1 MSRAGSEPSV
11 ENSDSSSLIIASNRV
26 PMIRRQ
32 DGAQGGLAVGL
43 LAALRKAGGLWLGW
57 NGVVN
62 DEAAGQPEA
71 YDTDGVSFLT
81 FPLSRKDHRA
91 YYIGFSN
98 GMLWPLFHYRLNL
111 LSYDRKDREGYLRVN
126 RLFARRVHA
135 LLRPGTRVW
144 VHDYHLFPLG
154 YCLRDMGVDIPIGF
168 FLHIPFPPWDLL
180 RVLPD
185 YEQFLHFLSH
195 YDLVGLQTH
204 IDLHN
209 FIDCMVQGV
218 GARSANEPG
227 VLEVAGRRVKAGA
240 FPISIDVDGVQH
252 SAIGGARSHRGQRL
266 ARSVRARPLIIGVD
280 RLDYSK
286 GLHERFLAFER
297 LLERNKDYH
306 GQVNFIQIAPHSRT
320 DVPEYAEIRETLERA
335 TGHINGRFAHYDW
348 TPLRYLNRAYDHR
361 SILGFLRMGRVALIT
376 PLRDGMNLVAKEFVA
391 AQDPD
396 DPGVLVLSHLTGAS
410 RELDGALVCNPYDI
424 DGVADRLEEA
434 LQMPLAERRE
444 RWERNMS
451 VLRKNDIHHWWHS
464 FVDALG

>member
-1 MSRAGSEPSV
+1 METNVTNP
-11 ENSDSSSLIIASNRV
+11 LIVASNRV
-26 PMIRRQ
+26 PMVHHEG
-32 DGAQGGLAVGL
+32 GAQGGLAVGL
-43 LAALRKAGGLWLGW
+43 LAALHKAGGLWLGW
-57 NGVVN
+57 NGTVDN
-62 DEAAGQPEA
+62 ETAGHPEMQHA
-71 YDTDGVSFLT
+71 DGVSFLT
-81 FPLSRKDHRA
+81 FPLSRKDHRE
-91 YYIGFSN
+91 YYVGFSN

-126 RLFARRVHA
+126 RLFAHRVKA
-135 LLRPGTRVW
+135 LVEPGTRIW

-154 YCLRDMGVDIPIGF
+154 YSLRNIGVDVPIGF

-185 YEQFLHFLSH
+185 YEEFLHFLSH
-195 YDLVGLQTH
+195 YDLVGLQTR

-209 FIDCMVQGV
+209 FIDCMVQGI
-218 GARSANEPG
+218 GARTTNEPG
-227 VLEVAGRRVKAGA
+227 LLHVAGHRVRAGA
-240 FPISIDVDGVQH
+240 FPISIDVNSVQH
-252 SAIGGARSHRGQRL
+252 SAVDGARSHRGQRL
-266 ARSVRARPLIIGVD
+266 ARSIRARPLIIGVD

-297 LLERNKDYH
+297 LLERNKDYQ

-348 TPLRYLNRAYDHR
+348 TPLRYLNRGYDRR

-396 DPGVLVLSHLTGAS
+396 DPGVLVLSHLAGAS
-410 RELDGALVCNPYDI
+410 SELEGALVCNPYDV

-434 LQMPLAERRE
+434 LRMPLTERRE
-444 RWERNMS
+444 RWERNMA
-451 VLRKNDIHHWWHS
+451 VLRGNDIHHWSRS
-464 FVDALG
+464 FLKALG